1 MKKPFILA
9 IVLSLGIV
17 PYAAPA
23 QAARWNGGSHA
34 GWHGG
39 SSVHWRWSGHGRAG
53 WNGHGRAGWNGHGA
67 GWNGHGAG
75 WNGRWRGDWNGRWRG
90 DWNGHWRGDW
100 DRDWGD
106 CDGCRWHGYYYG
118 GAVAAGLVLGAATYA
133 PSYGYPVYYGGAG
146 HGRSAN
152 WIAACSA
159 KYRSFNPQTGMYL
172 GYDGQYHHCRLP

>member
-9 IVLSLGIV
+9 IVLALGIA

-23 QAARWNGGSHA
+23 QAARGNGGSHA

-39 SSVHWRWSGHGRAG
+39 SNVQWRWHGHGRAG
-53 WNGHGRAGWNGHGA
+53 WNGHGRAGWNGHGRA
-67 GWNGHGAG
+67 G
-75 WNGRWRGDWNGRWRG
+75 R
-90 DWNGHWRGDW
+90 NGHWRGGWDGHWRGGW

-106 CDGCRWHGYYYG
+106 CDGCRWRYG
-118 GAVAAGLVLGAATYA
+118 GAVAAGLVLGAAAYA
-133 PSYGYPVYYGGAG
+133 PYYGYPAYYEGAG
-146 HGRSAN
+146 YGQSAD

-172 GYDGQYHHCRLP
+172 GYDGQYHRCRLP